1 MGALKRI
8 DLGMKEQYMEITV
21 IFFSL
26 HIFKVKE
33 EKKKFKLNLN
43 WSKINTQGIPFKTI
57 K

>member
-1 MGALKRI
+1 MRTYENKI
-8 DLGMKEQYMEITV
+8 
-21 IFFSL
+21 
-26 HIFKVKE
+26 KVKE